1 MPNKIEISPADIRH
15 KDFKPAML
23 GYSKTEVQDFLEVL
37 ADLFEDLYAQ
47 RQLNQNDSIAVN
59 IYEERNQTQVALDQI
74 QKREDLIAKTLMTA
88 ESTRNEIIRN
98 AKAEGENII
107 RQAEIA
113 AKKAIDDTMNYLN
126 VLKHEFINL
135 KEHRRQFLSNAHAQL
150 RVVMERLESDPL
162 FSKERE
168 YEIDQRFEQARQIIK
183 INNKDP
189 EDVQ

>member
-15 KDFKPAML
+15 KDFSNSML
-23 GYSKTEVQDFLEVL
+23 GYSKAEVQEYLEML

-47 RQLNQNDSIAVN
+47 RQLNQNDTITTN
-59 IYEERNQTQVALDQI
+59 IYEERSQTQAALDQI
-74 QKREDLIAKTLMTA
+74 QKREDLISKTLMTA
-88 ESTRNEIIRN
+88 ENTRNEIIRN
-98 AKAEGENII
+98 AHAEAENIV
-107 RQAEIA
+107 RNAEIA

-150 RVVMERLESDPL
+150 RVVMDRLESDPL

-168 YEIDQRFEQARQIIK
+168 YEIDQRFEQARHIK
-183 INNKDP
+183 INDKDP

>member
-1 MPNKIEISPADIRH
+1 MEEKIEISPADIRH
-15 KDFKPAML
+15 KDFSSSVL
-23 GYSKTEVQDFLEVL
+23 GYSKAEVQDYLEML
-37 ADLFEDLYAQ
+37 ADLFEDLNTQ
-47 RQLNQNDSIAVN
+47 RLLNKSDTVSVN
-59 IYEERNQTQVALDQI
+59 MYEEQSQTQLALDQI

-98 AKAEGENII
+98 AKLEGENII
-107 RQAEIA
+107 KQAEIA

-150 RVVMERLESDPL
+150 RVVMDRLESDPL

-168 YEIDQRFEQARQIIK
+168 FEVDQRFEQARHIQINHK
-183 INNKDP
+183 EVD
-189 EDVQ
+189 DV